1 MDELWQQQIRERAF
15 LIWQREGSSAG
26 SPYEFNR
33 MAEQEPLAE
42 GQTPFSNLLD
52 EQPDRTREEAQ
63 IDDAIDDFVPASDPT
78 GLHQFTR
85 AGATERRQNRPNHPS
100 QAFFTRTVPI

>member
-26 SPYEFNR
+26 SPDQFNL
-33 MAEQEPLAE
+33 MAEQELLAE
-42 GQTPFSNLLD
+42 GQTPLSNLLD

-63 IDDAIDDFVPASDPT
+63 IDDAIDDLFPASDPPAWTSET
-78 GLHQFTR
+78 G
-85 AGATERRQNRPNHPS
+85 AGAPKGAKSPKPS
-100 QAFFTRTVPI
+100 